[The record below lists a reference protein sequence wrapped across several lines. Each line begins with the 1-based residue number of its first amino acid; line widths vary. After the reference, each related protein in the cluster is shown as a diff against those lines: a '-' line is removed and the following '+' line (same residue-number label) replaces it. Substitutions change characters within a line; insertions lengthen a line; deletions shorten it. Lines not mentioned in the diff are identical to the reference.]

1 MSLSRHP
8 ASPEKRRPPRIGL
21 AALVERELELLL
33 DRLAGL
39 EDGMERGELL
49 EEIRSLRALLARMDE
64 HPGRRRKPPEA
75 GLAVPAGSPRGPLP
89 KQGGAAAAMDFGNA

>member
-1 MSLSRHP
+1 MSLSPQP
-8 ASPEKRRPPRIGL
+8 ASPEKRRPPHIGL

-39 EDGMERGELL
+39 EDGMERGKLL
-49 EEIRSLRALLARMDE
+49 EEVRNLRALLATMDE

-75 GLAVPAGSPRGPLP
+75 GLAIPAIPPSGPRP
-89 KQGGAAAAMDFGNA
+89 KQGGAAAALDFGSH